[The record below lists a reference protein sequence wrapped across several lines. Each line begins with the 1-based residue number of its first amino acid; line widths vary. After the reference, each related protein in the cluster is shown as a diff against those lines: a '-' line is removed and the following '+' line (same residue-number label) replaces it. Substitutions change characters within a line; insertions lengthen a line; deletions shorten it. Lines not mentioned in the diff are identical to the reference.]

1 MPLGSTPWVSS
12 QARYSTRSRSE
23 RMADELLSLRL
34 IVVSPSPGGR
44 ALFRN
49 AAAVAR
55 VPIELVEN
63 DGEAAA
69 GRSLAAGADLAFFDT
84 ALGGEAVARMGLGGP
99 RRVEPALYRRARRAC
114 RFQVFSDGRSGQP
127 AGGRGR
133 CAPPDRRLDPAPAA
147 EPRTVGGRF
156 ADHAQHR
163 AQGAGRNT
171 LPARRDRGGRRRTGS
186 PNCGGRSAIRALC

>member
-1 MPLGSTPWVSS
+1 
-12 QARYSTRSRSE
+12 
-23 RMADELLSLRL
+23 MADELLSLRL

-84 ALGGEAVARMGLGGP
+84 ALGGEAVARMASAARAASSPPFTVALGAPPIPGLF
-99 RRVEPALYRRARRAC
+99 RRTVR
-114 RFQVFSDGRSGQP
+114 P
-127 AGGRGR
+127 AG
-133 CAPPDRRLDPAPAA
+133 
-147 EPRTVGGRF
+147 
-156 ADHAQHR
+156 
-163 AQGAGRNT
+163 
-171 LPARRDRGGRRRTGS
+171 RRTRTM
-186 PNCGGRSAIRALC
+186 PTA